1 MPEPSAAASALDE
14 TVIVGADIVA
24 GHDGSAEL
32 VVRLLHPD
40 GSEHPVL
47 LDEDTGLKLMEACGA
62 SSLEDL
68 YGQSWRMIVP
78 PPEAC

>member
-1 MPEPSAAASALDE
+1 MAGSALDE

-78 PPEAC
+78 PSEAG

>member
-1 MPEPSAAASALDE
+1 MRDDAHEALDE
-14 TVIVGADIVA
+14 AIIVGADIVA

-40 GSEHPVL
+40 GSEHPVQ

-68 YGQSWRMIVP
+68 YGQSWRRIVP
-78 PPEAC
+78 QG

>member
-1 MPEPSAAASALDE
+1 MDE
-14 TVIVGADIVA
+14 AVIVGAEIVA

-32 VVRLLHPD
+32 LVRLLHPD

-62 SSLEDL
+62 SSLEGL
-68 YGQSWRMIVP
+68 YGQSWRLIVP
-78 PPEAC
+78 TG

>member
-1 MPEPSAAASALDE
+1 MDE
-14 TVIVGADIVA
+14 AVIVGADIVA

-32 VVRLLHPD
+32 VVRLLYPD
-40 GSEHPVL
+40 GSELPVL

-68 YGQSWRMIVP
+68 YGQSWRRIMP
-78 PPEAC
+78 TE